1 MTDADQS
8 SEKDLV
14 GIKGWLLFYVIGPGI
29 LGTLWGV
36 TDAIIWGI
44 SGHPAYRLIFSVLIT
59 ANVLGL
65 YLIFV
70 VRKPITRTYH
80 IWLNFI
86 WAGYTLIYFI
96 ASGLAAFL
104 IVLVPALLI
113 WPIYWVRSKRVRAT
127 YCQDTVI
134 SSD

>member
-1 MTDADQS
+1 MTDADQAA
-8 SEKDLV
+8 ETDLV
-14 GIKGWLLFYVIGPGI
+14 GIKGWLLLYVIGPGI

-36 TDAIIWGI
+36 TDAVIWGV

-70 VRKPITRTYH
+70 VRKPITQTYH

-86 WAGYTLIYFI
+86 WAGFWAFT
-96 ASGLAAFL
+96 AVESGGPQVWGAVA
-104 IVLVPALLI
+104 ALLI
-113 WPIYWVRSKRVRAT
+113 LALYWIGSKRVRAT
-127 YCQDTVI
+127 YCQNAA
-134 SSD
+134 